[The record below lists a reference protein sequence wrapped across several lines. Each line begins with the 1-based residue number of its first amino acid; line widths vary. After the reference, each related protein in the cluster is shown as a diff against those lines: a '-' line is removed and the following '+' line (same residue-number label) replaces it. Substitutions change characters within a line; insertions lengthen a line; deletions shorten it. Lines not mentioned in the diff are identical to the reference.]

1 MKGEHAYDRNLQCV
15 ARRPVTVIGGKWTPG
30 VVLTA
35 APKRQ
40 VPRSSLSGLRNGA
53 LGFKVEHL
61 LPWMGY
67 YLTIKNDFLRALFS
81 NVGGHWLMTLA
92 GEKQNVCS
100 FLTRTCGSGER
111 ETFTFH
117 FKALTYY

>member
-1 MKGEHAYDRNLQCV
+1 MKREHAYNRNPQCV
-15 ARRPVTVIGGKWTPG
+15 ARRPVTVGWEVDSRRGPHG
-30 VVLTA
+30 SS
-35 APKRQ
+35 PRQ

-81 NVGGHWLMTLA
+81 NVGKLVNDISWRKAECMQFSH
-92 GEKQNVCS
+92 K
-100 FLTRTCGSGER
+100 RTCGSGER

-117 FKALTYY
+117 FKTLIYY